1 MHNLKKYLWLEPGF
15 KKAHI
20 LEGVQ
25 FNENVSYDELN
36 KISLTTHDPS
46 WGIHNKLAAVDVT
59 QETIFGGKAKER
71 ATVISEGSSQSL
83 RSRHGGSGHT
93 SNKNEWH

>member
-1 MHNLKKYLWLEPGF
+1 MTLLG
-15 KKAHI
+15 
-20 LEGVQ
+20 
-25 FNENVSYDELN
+25 
-36 KISLTTHDPS
+36 
-46 WGIHNKLAAVDVT
+46 GIHNKLAAVDAT

-93 SNKNEWH
+93 SNKN